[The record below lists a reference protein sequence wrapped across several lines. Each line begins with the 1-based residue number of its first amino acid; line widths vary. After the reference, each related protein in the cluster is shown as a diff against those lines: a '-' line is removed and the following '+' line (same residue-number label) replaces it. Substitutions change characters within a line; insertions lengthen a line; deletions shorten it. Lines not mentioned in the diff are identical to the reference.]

1 MKLVIKI
8 VPLIFMLCA
17 CTAQTRKLLD
27 QPQLSPV
34 GSGINDALVT
44 SSVKTSFE
52 GRTDDHQ
59 SSSWIGGHA
68 DFFRDS
74 RPRSRGDLIT
84 INIAV
89 NDSAT
94 FNNSSARSRK
104 SANTASTDFDIGL
117 FAFAAQG
124 KGDAKINGNA
134 ASSGQGSVVRSEK
147 LKLKLTAIVKE
158 VLPNGYFIVE
168 GTQQV
173 LVNSEMRDVR
183 VAGIVNP
190 NDIAPDNS
198 IDYHRLAEA
207 RVQYG
212 GAGTVST
219 AQRPAWGVQLWD
231 KIMPF

>member
-1 MKLVIKI
+1 MKRAIL
-8 VPLIFMLCA
+8 LITLSLLLTGCSSHM
-17 CTAQTRKLLD
+17 QKLLD
-27 QPQLSPV
+27 QPQLTPV
-34 GSGINDALVT
+34 DTDVSSELTTA
-44 SSVKTSFE
+44 SVKTSADLE
-52 GRTDDHQ
+52 TEPQ
-59 SSSWIGGHA
+59 ESSSWIGGSA

-74 RPRSRGDLIT
+74 RPHQKGELIT

-104 SANTASTDFDIGL
+104 SANSAGTDFDIGL
-117 FAFAAQG
+117 FNFMAQG
-124 KGDAKINGNA
+124 RGEAKINGNA
-134 ASSGQGSVVRSEK
+134 AASGQGSVVRSEK
-147 LKLKLTAIVKE
+147 LKLKLTAVIRK

-173 LVNSEMRDVR
+173 LVNNEMRDVR

-190 NDIAPDNS
+190 QDVASDNS
-198 IDYHRLAEA
+198 VDYHKMAEA

-212 GAGTVST
+212 GMGTVST
-219 AQRPAWGVQLWD
+219 AQKPAWGVQLWD